1 MTERSASARPLAA
14 QEPEGTRQSLPA
26 QMSQANHAI
35 AATIRT
41 DYKNPE
47 EHAPLVLAMFKSRSK
62 FFLHAQVRRADSE
75 EEEFDDAQAGHP
87 IERRLNRLERVSS
100 AYRGQIGLR
109 FSNGMLVTF
118 ESADA
123 ALLGACEMQ
132 HRCSVL
138 PQVSRQKL
146 TLGIGIHQGI
156 VKQRLKDEANDT
168 RERAA
173 QLARIQ
179 DGILVSQ
186 AMLDALSP
194 DLRKLARPLEDAS
207 PEDRAFIIDWRREI
221 PSGAY
226 GGESFWPTTMH
237 SLPVTPYLYLHF
249 GLKTLEV
256 SENTPLATIGRDPL
270 SDLALTDIH
279 VSRNHCRIERTP
291 AGIVLT
297 DQSTNGTT
305 VVCDD
310 GVEFLVKSNSVTL
323 KGKGLLFFGRPF
335 KGERRGS
342 VRFEAY

>member
-1 MTERSASARPLAA
+1 MNSAR
-14 QEPEGTRQSLPA
+14 QTF
-26 QMSQANHAI
+26 I
-35 AATIRT
+35 
-41 DYKNPE
+41 
-47 EHAPLVLAMFKSRSK
+47 
-62 FFLHAQVRRADSE
+62 LHAEIVRSGAPTED
-75 EEEFDDAQAGHP
+75 FDDARAGHP
-87 IERRLNRLERVSS
+87 LERRLNRIERV
-100 AYRGQIGLR
+100 AATFAGHIQLR
-109 FSNGMLVTF
+109 FSNGMRMLF
-118 ESADA
+118 LNPES

-237 SLPVTPYLYLHF
+237 SLPATPYLYLHF

-323 KGKGLLFFGRPF
+323 KGKGLLFFGRPC